1 MRKLNLSQDILPH
14 LTALLIFLVVT
25 VITFSPVFFDN
36 RTLSQH
42 DITQWEGSSKLLRD
56 FREAAGEEGLW
67 APSMFSGMPAYLV
80 NLKWSD
86 GVVVFFKT
94 LLASG
99 LPHPVS
105 HIFLAFVCYYVM
117 LLSFG
122 VRPWLSIAGAL
133 AFGLSSF
140 MIIGLLAG
148 HNARIGA
155 IAFMP
160 LVMAGIHLSFSNRRI
175 LGFGV
180 TSLGLA
186 LHLRENHLQIT
197 YYLLLVVLGYGLV
210 QMIYAIR
217 SGHAGPFFK
226 TLALLVPA
234 AMLAAATFFGQFWAI
249 TEYSRYSMRGPSEIA
264 PPGHPNAAGL
274 TKDYAFQYSNGILE
288 PMTLLIP
295 NFYGGSSSDYLVN
308 DPGSETFKALSRS
321 NNQQLA
327 NQLAQLSSAYWGPQF
342 NTAPYY
348 AGAILI
354 FLAVM
359 GSLFLERKILAW
371 LLPLIALSVM
381 MSWGESFPSFNY
393 FLFDY
398 LPGYNKFRSVTFALV
413 IALFSCPLLGM
424 LGLEKLA
431 GADLDAVAK
440 KKLLAGLASTAGLC
454 LLLIVLSGLR
464 DYSSESL
471 AGIPEWFT
479 RALRADRKALL
490 TSDAWRS
497 LGFITI
503 AFALIYFG
511 ALRRWGNAAFGLS
524 LSLLITLDIGLV
536 DRRYMSANNYRRK
549 REQGALAPS
558 AADSEIRKDNS
569 IYRVYNIQGTMN
581 EAHTSYHHL
590 SLGGYHGAKL
600 RRYQD
605 LYDSCLV
612 PETNRFIADARK
624 GNIDFARYGIMGM
637 LNAKYVVYGPEADNF
652 FVNTGANGNAWFVR
666 DVIAVNSP
674 GEELS
679 TVKGID
685 TRITAVVDQSL
696 FNVNVPAGFDSLGS
710 IVLSEF
716 KPNYLK
722 YAATSTSGG
731 LAVFS
736 EIYYPKGW
744 TATIDGN
751 PATVVR
757 VNYVLRAI
765 ELPAGSHTVEFRF
778 NPDPYRV
785 GNRITM
791 ASGWLL
797 LLIVLGSAGLS
808 LKERLS

>member
-1 MRKLNLSQDILPH
+1 MRKLNFSQDIFPH
-14 LTALLIFLVVT
+14 ITALLIFLVVT
-25 VITFSPVFFDN
+25 VITFHPVFFDN
-36 RTLSQH
+36 RSLSQH

-56 FREAAGEEGLW
+56 YRAASGEEGLW

-86 GVVVFFKT
+86 GIVVFFKT
-94 LLASG
+94 VMAAG

-105 HIFLAFVCYYVM
+105 HIFLAFVCYYLL

-160 LVMAGIHLSFSNRRI
+160 LVMAGIHLSFTNRKV
-175 LGFGV
+175 LGFGA

-197 YYLLLVVLGYGLV
+197 YYLLLIVLGYGLV
-210 QMIYAIR
+210 QMIYALR
-217 SGHAGPFFK
+217 NGQAGSFFK
-226 TLALLVPA
+226 TLALQVPA
-234 AMLAAATFFGQFWAI
+234 AVLAAATFFGQFWAI
-249 TEYSRYSMRGPSEIA
+249 SEYSRYSMRGPSEIA
-264 PPGHPNAAGL
+264 QPGDPNAGGL
-274 TKDYAFQYSNGILE
+274 TKDYVFQYSNGILE

-308 DPGSETFKALSRS
+308 DPESETLKALSRS

-354 FLAVM
+354 FLAVA
-359 GSLFLERKILAW
+359 GSLFVERRVLVW
-371 LLPLIALSVM
+371 LLPLSVLGIA
-381 MSWGESFPSFNY
+381 MSWGESFSSFNY

-413 IALFSCPLLGM
+413 MALFSLPLLGM
-424 LGLEKLA
+424 LGLEKIA
-431 GADLDAVAK
+431 GSNVDAPTK
-440 KKLLAGLASTAGLC
+440 RKLLVALGSTAGLC
-454 LLLIVLSGLR
+454 LLLIVAAGLR

-479 RALRADRKALL
+479 RALRADRRSLF

-497 LGFITI
+497 LSFIAI
-503 AFALIYFG
+503 SFALIYFG

-524 LSLLITLDIGLV
+524 LSLLIALDIGLV
-536 DRRYMSANNYRRK
+536 DRRYISEGNYRRK
-549 REQGALAPS
+549 REQGALNPT
-558 AADSEIRKDNS
+558 AADSEIKKDNS
-569 IYRVYNIQGTMN
+569 VYRVYNIQGTMN

-605 LYDSCLV
+605 LYDSCLQ
-612 PETNRFIADARK
+612 PETTRFIADARG

-637 LNAKYVVYGPEADNF
+637 LNAKYVVYGPDADNF
-652 FVNTGANGNAWFVR
+652 FVNTRVNGNAWFVSNIIR
-666 DVIAVNSP
+666 VNSP
-674 GEELS
+674 AEELS
-679 TVKGID
+679 AVRSVD
-685 TRITAVVDQSL
+685 TRTTAVLDESRFQVTTS
-696 FNVNVPAGFDSLGS
+696 GESDSLAR
-710 IVLSEF
+710 ITLLEF

-722 YAATSTSGG
+722 YESASTSGG

-736 EIYYPKGW
+736 EIYYPTGW
-744 TATIDGN
+744 TATVDGN
-751 PATVVR
+751 PATIVR
-757 VNYVLRAI
+757 VNYVLRAL

-778 NPDPYRV
+778 NPDPYRIGDKV
-785 GNRITM
+785 TM

-797 LLIVLGSAGLS
+797 LMVVLGTAGLS
-808 LKERLS
+808 LKNRLS